1 MPPEVSAPGR
11 NMRDILVV
19 GGGVVGWSAAA
30 ALRRRMPWLAVTIVP
45 QPTPGT
51 AIADTMSSTL
61 PSIMG
66 FHGDLGLSDED
77 TVRRTGAQYRLGS
90 LFSGWAGKRPDYLHA
105 YGPHG
110 HPFGATSFHLHW
122 ARLAVRDKVVPFD
135 HHAPAVAL
143 ARAGRLPSPT
153 AVPDALFGEV
163 ERGLQLDLPRY
174 LAMMRAFALHCGVRE
189 QPGTMRGA
197 VLRDDGAIAAV
208 TLDDGSSIAADLYI
222 DATGPSAKLRG
233 AIDDRREDWSSLLPC
248 DRVIWVDQDVTATP
262 ALYDTVTAAPAGWR
276 WHAATTTRQRHGI
289 CYASAFCDDGT
300 AARQLRVASG
310 TEPRENP
317 ISIAAGA
324 RPAPWRHN
332 CVAVGDAATVIEPL
346 EWSNLHL
353 AHSAIDR
360 IVAMMPAVD
369 CAPVE
374 LAEYN
379 RQAFAEATRVRDFV
393 MLHYVTASRTEPFW
407 RAASAT
413 PLPATLAHTLAL
425 FRERGRLPFH
435 EEETF
440 ARDSWLAVLF
450 GQGVLPRRIDPL
462 AEAVPAAEAASAM
475 AALRG
480 AIDAVLPTLPT
491 QADYL
496 AAQTRQSAR

>member
-1 MPPEVSAPGR
+1 MIATDR
-11 NMRDILVV
+11 NIRDILVA
-19 GGGVVGWSAAA
+19 GGGLVGWSAAA

-45 QPTPGT
+45 QPAPATS
-51 AIADTMSSTL
+51 IADSMISTL
-61 PSIMG
+61 PSIIG
-66 FHGDLGLSDED
+66 FHGDLGLTDED
-77 TVRRTGAQYRLGS
+77 SVLRTGAQYRLGS

-122 ARLAVRDKVVPFD
+122 ARLAARGAAIPFD
-135 HHAPAVAL
+135 RHAPAAAL
-143 ARAGRLPSPT
+143 ARAGRLPPPT
-153 AVPDALFGEV
+153 GVPDLLFGDV
-163 ERGLQLDLPRY
+163 EHGLQLDMPRY

-189 QPGTMRGA
+189 VPGRMRGA

-208 TLDDGSSIAADLYI
+208 TLDDGSSVTADLYV
-222 DATGPSAKLRG
+222 DATGPSALLRSV
-233 AIDDRREDWSSLLPC
+233 IDDRREDWSSLLPC
-248 DRVIWVDQDVTATP
+248 DRVIWVDQDAAAAP
-262 ALYDTVTAAPAGWR
+262 PLYDSVTAAPAGWR
-276 WHAATTTRQRHGI
+276 WHAATGTQQRHGI
-289 CYASAFCDDGT
+289 CYASAFCDDAT

-310 TEPRENP
+310 VAPSGEPV
-317 ISIAAGA
+317 SIAAGA

-332 CVAVGDAATVIEPL
+332 CVAIGDAATVIEPL
-346 EWSNLHL
+346 EWSNLHM

-393 MLHYVTASRTEPFW
+393 MLHYVTSSRTEPFW

-413 PLPATLAHTLAL
+413 PLPATLAHTLGL

-462 AEAVPAAEAASAM
+462 AEAVPAADAASAM
-475 AALRG
+475 AGLRG
-480 AIDAVLPTLPT
+480 AIDAALPTLPT
-491 QADYL
+491 QAAYI
-496 AAQTRQSAR
+496 AAQARQSAQ